1 MTPSAL
7 IEAVQAGTYRIRA
20 VGSGAPWI
28 ERKTRLGWVRAR
40 APSHVIHTAAQQLT
54 PRIDG
59 AIKTWSHT

>member
-28 ERKTRLGWVRAR
+28 ERQTRLGWVRAR
-40 APSHVIHTAAQQLT
+40 APSHVIYTAAQQLT
-54 PRIDG
+54 PRTDG
-59 AIKTWSHT
+59 AIKTWSNT

>member
-7 IEAVQAGTYRIRA
+7 IEAVRSGTYRIRA

-40 APSHVIHTAAQQLT
+40 APSHVIRAAADTLQ

-59 AIKTWSHT
+59 AIKTWSNT